1 MFETPQPTSQTES
14 PQAELPGKQAT
25 LLKRRCVSVCQYRS
39 CERSGSAAVL
49 AAFREAN
56 LPGVLISA
64 SDCMGQC
71 ASGPTVRVTPDNVW
85 YCRVKPEDV
94 GAIATQHLQHD
105 EPVERLLH
113 PRFHPRFDFA
123 D

>member
-1 MFETPQPTSQTES
+1 VLTVESSSENRLSS
-14 PQAELPGKQAT
+14 PQNQQTPS
-25 LLKRRCVSVCQYRS
+25 LKRRCVSVCQYRS
-39 CERSGSAAVL
+39 CNRSGSAAVL
-49 AAFREAN
+49 AAFREVN

-94 GAIATQHLQHD
+94 EAIATQHLQHD

-113 PRFHPRFDFA
+113 PRFHPRFDFS